1 MFAGIGSMQALVPP
15 QIMLIEAV
23 GAIAS
28 LWLNLA
34 LTCPSS
40 ASGQAPF
47 SIANITEALS
57 ASCFK
62 YLKNLTFQLL
72 ANALSNGIPFL
83 QKTMKAHGS
92 QTN

>member
-15 QIMLIEAV
+15 QIILIEAV

-34 LTCPSS
+34 LTCSSS

-47 SIANITEALS
+47 SIANITDALS
-57 ASCFK
+57 ASCLRC
-62 YLKNLTFQLL
+62 LKNFTFQLF
-72 ANALSNGIPFL
+72 ANALSNGMPFF
-83 QKTMKAHGS
+83 
-92 QTN
+92 